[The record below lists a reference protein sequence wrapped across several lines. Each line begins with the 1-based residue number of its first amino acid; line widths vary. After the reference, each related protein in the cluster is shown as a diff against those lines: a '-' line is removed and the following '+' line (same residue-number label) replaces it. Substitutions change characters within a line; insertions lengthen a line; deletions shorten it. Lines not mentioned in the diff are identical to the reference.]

1 MDTPYEYTSTHL
13 RRQLIMFLAKN
24 ADYFIKQQHFMNS
37 IKGLYGWPEP
47 SKDDIGPFSFHS
59 YLQYMLEDDSWA
71 DEVVIHSL
79 SLMFQV
85 TITIL
90 RGLDLTE
97 VTVRH
102 GLHIKD
108 VDLLYLY
115 TGGNHYSVIGMFK
128 ISFVRVP
135 GHQEGVEVIDA
146 ESLVIE

>member
-1 MDTPYEYTSTHL
+1 MSTELSVTFLLILVYTLKVLGDGGCFFHSTGLKMDTPFKYTSTHL
-13 RRQLIMFLAKN
+13 RRHLR
-24 ADYFIKQQHFMNS
+24 
-37 IKGLYGWPEP
+37 
-47 SKDDIGPFSFHS
+47 SFQS

-90 RGLDLTE
+90 RGHDLTE

-102 GLHIKD
+102 GLDITD

-115 TGGNHYSVIGMFK
+115 WW
-128 ISFVRVP
+128 
-135 GHQEGVEVIDA
+135 
-146 ESLVIE
+146 ESLLSHRYVLNFIHQGTRSLGGG

>member
-1 MDTPYEYTSTHL
+1 
-13 RRQLIMFLAKN
+13 MFLAKN
-24 ADYFIKQQHFMNS
+24 ADYFIKQQQFINS
-37 IKGLYGWPEP
+37 IKGLYGWPEL
-47 SKDDIGPFSFHS
+47 SEDDVGPFSFQS

-85 TITIL
+85 TITIV
-90 RGLDLTE
+90 RGHDLTE

-102 GLHIKD
+102 GLDIKD

-115 TGGNHYSVIGMFK
+115 TGGNHYSAIGMFK

-135 GHQEGVEVIDA
+135 GCWQGGKSH
-146 ESLVIE
+146 